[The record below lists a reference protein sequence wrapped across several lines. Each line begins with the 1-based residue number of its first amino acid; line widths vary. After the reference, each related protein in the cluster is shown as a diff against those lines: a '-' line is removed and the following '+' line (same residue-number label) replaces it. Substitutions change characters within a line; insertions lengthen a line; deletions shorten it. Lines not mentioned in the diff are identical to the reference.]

1 MGKNTARKRK
11 RRFQGNRYTN
21 KQTNENQNEQQP
33 TSSSRAKKLEENL
46 NNSASVMDKLDEED
60 YFLFVNFKILKR
72 TFQGLLSCPECSKST
87 ICFTNN
93 QEAKMGF
100 ANHLNL
106 SCESCGWETSFY
118 TSSQCI
124 KQNTRQKHV

>member
-1 MGKNTARKRK
+1 
-11 RRFQGNRYTN
+11 
-21 KQTNENQNEQQP
+21 
-33 TSSSRAKKLEENL
+33 
-46 NNSASVMDKLDEED
+46 MDKLDEED

-87 ICFTNN
+87 IFFTNN

-106 SCESCGWETSFY
+106 SLVRVVAG
-118 TSSQCI
+118 
-124 KQNTRQKHV
+124 KQAFIHPASAVYKTKKNTRQKHV